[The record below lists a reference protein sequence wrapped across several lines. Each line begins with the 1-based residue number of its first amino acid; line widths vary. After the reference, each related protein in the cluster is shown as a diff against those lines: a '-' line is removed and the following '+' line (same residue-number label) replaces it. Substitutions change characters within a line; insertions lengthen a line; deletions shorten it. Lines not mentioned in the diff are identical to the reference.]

1 MLLFTLFATITL
13 ILYIVA
19 IFVPIGGFL
28 VLVES
33 YVGGEGV
40 AWKVMGLLILL
51 MTYFVL
57 AFIFSF
63 CKIRVVYTTKTR
75 FEENDATCIESTLF
89 GGSKIVIFF
98 NEVFLLRPLGSL

>member
-51 MTYFVL
+51 MT
-57 AFIFSF
+57 
-63 CKIRVVYTTKTR
+63 
-75 FEENDATCIESTLF
+75 
-89 GGSKIVIFF
+89 
-98 NEVFLLRPLGSL
+98 

>member
-1 MLLFTLFATITL
+1 MILQDKEMLLFPLFATITS

-19 IFVPIGGFL
+19 IFIPIGGFL

-40 AWKVMGLLILL
+40 AWEVMGFLILL

-63 CKIRVVYTTKTR
+63 RKICVVYTTKTR
-75 FEENDATCIESTLF
+75 FEENDATFIESILF
-89 GGSKIVIFF
+89 GGS
-98 NEVFLLRPLGSL
+98 